1 MALLNQA
8 TRNATVRCLA
18 PTDVLSLPQRDFSTP
33 AAHVP
38 ELRRKFADLTAQ
50 RRRATERIFAQS
62 LDCPGVPAVQ
72 GASVRLPAAGSLV
85 RAGARPSSQGKSD
98 RTLSERRRL
107 CERVREKGSTVC
119 TSPGSQQPHQSTR
132 EAKSSLHPVLKTSLH
147 KSPLLR
153 IIIERR
159 NLPPL
164 STGASCQV
172 EAHAVDPR

>member
-1 MALLNQA
+1 MGARPTAAARTGAVAAQPFRGHTQEHFEPGEEVFHQGDLGDRLYIILSGQAEVVHEGDGRHIRLAQLGPGEYFGEMALLNQA

-72 GASVRLPAAGSLV
+72 GASVRLPAAG
-85 RAGARPSSQGKSD
+85 RW
-98 RTLSERRRL
+98 
-107 CERVREKGSTVC
+107 
-119 TSPGSQQPHQSTR
+119 
-132 EAKSSLHPVLKTSLH
+132 
-147 KSPLLR
+147 
-153 IIIERR
+153 
-159 NLPPL
+159 
-164 STGASCQV
+164 
-172 EAHAVDPR
+172 